1 MYHPLAF
8 DDDMKI
14 YGGFEEIIDRGR
26 RLSALISILPA
37 ICWSTIRMSISI
49 SAGITGGHSVPASR
63 SISWT
68 SCPSSMSLKTG
79 VYDLAEDS
87 WKWELIG
94 RGQDFK
100 WSNVICYED
109 YAYFNL
115 DYSPD
120 GGVMQ

>member
-1 MYHPLAF
+1 
-8 DDDMKI
+8 
-14 YGGFEEIIDRGR
+14 
-26 RLSALISILPA
+26 
-37 ICWSTIRMSISI
+37 
-49 SAGITGGHSVPASR
+49 
-63 SISWT
+63 
-68 SCPSSMSLKTG
+68 MSLKTG

-120 GGVMQ
+120 GGVRQ